1 MKSLITQHPNALRYL
16 MTEDIYMLP
25 EKSIPALLQA
35 VPGKIEE
42 IHSAIKKEELQ
53 TAGFNYI
60 GENNRYFL
68 ILVDDKMH
76 SQLNTAH
83 QELLLKVMS
92 AKGLEIRDLAIVNL
106 AKYPEASFSEL
117 KDFFSCNKLV
127 LFGID
132 PQRISLPAMAANK
145 AIKHMDV
152 MALASF
158 SLEEMSSST
167 DKKRE
172 FWSVMKNF

>member
-1 MKSLITQHPNALRYL
+1 
-16 MTEDIYMLP
+16 MTEDIYILP
-25 EKSIPALLQA
+25 EKLIGATSLQIPENA
-35 VPGKIEE
+35 EE
-42 IHSAIKKEELQ
+42 ILPEIQEETQ
-53 TAGFNYI
+53 SIGFSYI

-68 ILVDDKMH
+68 ILVDDKTH
-76 SQLNTAH
+76 TELNSAH
-83 QELLLKVMS
+83 KEMLLKIMA
-92 AKGLEIRDLAIVNL
+92 AKELDIRDLAILNL
-106 AKYPEASFSEL
+106 AKYPEAKFSQL
-117 KDFFSCNKLV
+117 KDFFSCNKIV

-145 AIKHMDV
+145 VVKHKDV